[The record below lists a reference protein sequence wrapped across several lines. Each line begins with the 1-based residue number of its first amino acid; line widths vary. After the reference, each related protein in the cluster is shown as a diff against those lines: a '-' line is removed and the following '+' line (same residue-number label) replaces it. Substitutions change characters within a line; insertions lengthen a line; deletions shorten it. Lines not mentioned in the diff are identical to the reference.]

1 MKFMFIIFSLVYAGG
16 ELSNGYDNSIN
27 LSFSNLVDNQ
37 TYTLIQNED
46 EEVLDL
52 KPKLKNLKFNIVF
65 KSKYE
70 LGFEYQ
76 YSSSFI
82 NAYNLPYRGS
92 YNFLYFKYHFKEREK
107 FPLNMSFNLKYGES
121 ASFRSND
128 NYIFNIRS
136 FGVSIYKEFD
146 DFKYPLLPIIT
157 YQKVNSYINEI
168 SKFDYSIVE
177 FDFFIKIIVDNI
189 DNDRRRDVIFLGP
202 KISSIDNDQSVGF
215 TVGLH
220 HPFK

>member
-52 KPKLKNLKFNIVF
+52 KPKLKNLKFNIVL
-65 KSKYE
+65 KGKYE
-70 LGFEYQ
+70 LGFECQ

-92 YNFLYFKYHFKEREK
+92 YNFFHFKYHFKEREK
-107 FPLNMSFNLKYGES
+107 FPLNISFNSKYGES

-128 NYIFNIRS
+128 KYIFNIKS
-136 FGVSIYKEFD
+136 FGVSLYKEFD
-146 DFKYPLLPIIT
+146 DFKYPLLPIIS

-177 FDFFIKIIVDNI
+177 FDFLIKIIVDNI